1 MGELWT
7 DERQTDLERLQA
19 IKAEAEQ
26 PPKDYL
32 IADPDYRD
40 VVVGIA
46 QYLLAATRY
55 WVLGGT
61 ERPLPLKMLIDSA
74 NVDRQ
79 IGPARLKECEE
90 WMNAN
95 PMVGDPF
102 EGLFFDDD

>member
-7 DERQTDLERLQA
+7 DEIELELQRWQA
-19 IKAEAEQ
+19 IKAEAEN
-26 PPKDYL
+26 PKDFL
-32 IADPDYRD
+32 IPDPDYRD

-46 QYLLAATRY
+46 HYLLAATRY

-61 ERPLPLKMLIDSA
+61 EPPLPLKMLIDTV
-74 NVDRQ
+74 NIHRQ
-79 IGPARLKECEE
+79 IGPARLKEQEE
-90 WMNAN
+90 WLKAD